1 MSSKASKS
9 ERRQVHPF
17 LLNASILAHSPI
29 SRLRY
34 PSRPRQHPRPRPR
47 RLQLTWSMIRIQ
59 CGLWTLL

>member
-17 LLNASILAHSPI
+17 LLNAGILAHLPI
-29 SRLRY
+29 IRLRY
-34 PSRPRQHPRPRPR
+34 PSHPRQHPPPR